1 MAILLVRRI
10 QQADMHCM
18 RTNSRKTPGR
28 VTESPIHDYTT
39 YSELIPWMS
48 SQGGIPHQH
57 FTDLFKSPCLLAQVQ
72 IQLPIQA
79 INVFSHCSFSTQH
92 TLWCLHPHSPA
103 NVHASK
109 TTAEVT
115 NAITR
120 ALFSS
125 FRLFDSIFSKHLYPI
140 SITMH
145 ISHIFCLPS
154 SCPGAMLQYNA
165 LSFESTSQRSASR
178 VRQRTVYTSG
188 SGASQSCVPPALLAS
203 TGMSASTYRDPL
215 VSSFRLVAAIA
226 RAAERISLL

>member
-1 MAILLVRRI
+1 VDVFARRYPTPALHRPIQITVPPSPSSDTAPNPSNQRLLSLLVLDTTYALVSPSPQSSERTRI
-10 QQADMHCM
+10 Q
-18 RTNSRKTPGR
+18 
-28 VTESPIHDYTT
+28 
-39 YSELIPWMS
+39 
-48 SQGGIPHQH
+48 
-57 FTDLFKSPCLLAQVQ
+57 
-72 IQLPIQA
+72 
-79 INVFSHCSFSTQH
+79 
-92 TLWCLHPHSPA
+92 
-103 NVHASK
+103 

-188 SGASQSCVPPALLAS
+188 SDASQSCVPPALLAS
-203 TGMSASTYRDPL
+203 TGMSARTYRDPL
-215 VSSFRLVAAIA
+215 VSSFRLVAAISTSGKA
-226 RAAERISLL
+226 NLIALAWACLVTATPSTVLFF